1 MSLRTLT
8 LIRHAKSSWKDTS
21 LSDFER
27 PLNKRGRENAPM
39 MGRMLYKAGTRFD
52 LVITSPAVRAL
63 TTARMITAEL
73 DYPEQSLIEE
83 PRLYGATRDELLEIV
98 HQLPDEKSQ
107 VALVAH
113 NPGLTEFC
121 NFLSDE
127 DISNLPT
134 CGIAGID
141 FELDTWQAVYR
152 GTGKLS
158 CFEYPRKYS
167 D

>member
-1 MSLRTLT
+1 MTRTLT
-8 LIRHAKSSWKDTS
+8 LIRHAKSSWKDAA
-21 LSDFER
+21 LGDFER
-27 PLNKRGRENAPM
+27 PLNKRGRENAPL
-39 MGRMLYKAGTRFD
+39 MGRRLKEAGIRFD
-52 LVITSPAVRAL
+52 LVISSPALRAI

-73 DYPEQSLIEE
+73 GYSEHSLIEE
-83 PRLYGATRDELLEIV
+83 PRLYGATVSELLDIV
-98 HQLPDEKSQ
+98 HRLPDERSR

-121 NFLSDE
+121 NYLCDE
-127 DISNLPT
+127 NIANLPT

-152 GTGKLS
+152 STGKLS
-158 CFEYPRKYS
+158 HFEYPRKYG